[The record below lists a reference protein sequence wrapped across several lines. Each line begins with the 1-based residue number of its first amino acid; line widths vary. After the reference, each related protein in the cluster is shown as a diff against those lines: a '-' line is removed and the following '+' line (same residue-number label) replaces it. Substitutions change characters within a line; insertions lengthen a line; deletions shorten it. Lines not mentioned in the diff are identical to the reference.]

1 MAALRGRDFTAIR
14 DLDSGELQ
22 DLLAFAAELKGRK
35 RAGDRPPLLAGKI
48 LALVFEKP
56 SLRTRVTFEAAMLDL
71 GGHAIY
77 LGGQD
82 IQMGVREAYA
92 DVARNLERWVDGIVA
107 RTFAHATI
115 TILAEHTRLPVVNA
129 LSDWE
134 HPCQALATLLTVQE
148 RWGRLSGLRLAWVGD
163 GNNVLRSLLLGAV
176 RLGISVAIA
185 TPEGYG
191 LDAETLR
198 AAREDAATAGGAVE
212 VTTDPVQAVT
222 GADFIYTDIWASMG
236 REAEADIRRQAF
248 QRYQVNAALLAH
260 APRYALVSHCLP
272 AHRGEEITDDVLDG
286 PRSLAFEEAE
296 NRLHTQKALLAQVL

>member
-1 MAALRGRDFTAIR
+1 MATLRGRDYTAIR
-14 DLDSGELQ
+14 DLETGELQ
-22 DLLAFAAELKGRK
+22 DLLAFAAELKARR
-35 RAGDRPPLLAGKI
+35 RAGDRPPLLSGKI

-56 SLRTRVTFEAAMLDL
+56 SLRTRVTFEAAMLEM
-71 GGHAIY
+71 GGHAVY
-77 LGGQD
+77 LGPQD
-82 IQMGVREAYA
+82 IQMGTREAPA
-92 DVARNLERWVDGIVA
+92 DVARNLERWVDGIAA
-107 RTFAHATI
+107 RTFAHATV
-115 TILAEHTRLPVVNA
+115 TILAEHTRIPVVNA

-134 HPCQALATLLTVQE
+134 HPCQALATLLTIRE

-198 AAREDAATAGGAVE
+198 AARDGAAAAGAAVE
-212 VTTDPVQAVT
+212 VTDDPGQAVT
-222 GADFIYTDIWASMG
+222 GADLIYTDIWASMG
-236 REAEADIRRQAF
+236 REAEADVRRGAF
-248 QRYQVNAALLAH
+248 ARYQVNAALLSR

-296 NRLHTQKALLAQVL
+296 NRLHAQKALLARVL

>member
-1 MAALRGRDFTAIR
+1 MASLQGRDFTVIR
-14 DLDSGELQ
+14 DLETAEVQ
-22 DLLAFAAELKGRK
+22 DLLNVAADLKAR
-35 RAGDRPPLLAGKI
+35 RRTGDRPPLLAGKI

-56 SLRTRVTFEAAMLDL
+56 SLRTRVTFEAAMLEL

-77 LGGQD
+77 LGAQD
-82 IQMGVREAYA
+82 IHMGVRESQA
-92 DVARNLERWVDGIVA
+92 DVARNLERWVDGIAA

-115 TILAEHTRLPVVNA
+115 TILAEHTRIPVVNA

-148 RWGRLSGLRLAWVGD
+148 RWGRLNGLRLAWVGD

-185 TPEGYG
+185 TPDGYG

-198 AAREDAATAGGAVE
+198 AARELAAAAGAGVE
-212 VTTDPVQAVT
+212 VTDDPVQAVT
-222 GADFIYTDIWASMG
+222 GADLIYTDIWASMG
-236 REAEADIRRQAF
+236 REAEADTRRQVFA
-248 QRYQVNAALLAH
+248 RYQVNAALLAH

-272 AHRGEEITDDVLDG
+272 AHRGEEIMDDILDG
-286 PRSLAFEEAE
+286 PRSLALEEAE